1 MRSVYRH
8 IPSVTVLYAR
18 SMGPYLA
25 GASKAWDLMGS
36 YLEKHKV
43 RRSVRVSYGLFRDNP
58 RITAPELVRC
68 DACIPLIPGLEAD
81 PALGIGRQ
89 TLPGGAFAV
98 HTHLG
103 SHAALGELFSRLYR
117 EEVPVRGLTVDFER
131 PFLATYLTDPKV
143 TREIHR
149 RTEIC
154 VPFNP
159 LQAHSLIGNKTNAIT
174 SSAMSMTA

>member
-8 IPSVTVLYAR
+8 IPPLTVLYAR
-18 SMGPYLA
+18 CKGPYLTSA
-25 GASKAWDLMGS
+25 GKAWDMMGS
-36 YLEKHKV
+36 YLEKHKA
-43 RRSVRVSYGLFRDNP
+43 RRYMRVSYGLFRDNP
-58 RITAPELVRC
+58 RLTAPELVRY

-103 SHAALGELFSRLYR
+103 AHAALGELFSRLYR
-117 EEVPVRGLTVDFER
+117 EEVPIRGLTVDFER
-131 PFLATYLTDPKV
+131 PFLATYLTDPNV

-154 VPFNP
+154 VPVNP
-159 LQAHSLIGNKTNAIT
+159 LQGYSLIEDKTNATT